1 MGGQW
6 PYLANQ
12 KSVLWSRDPLSTNHS
27 SPVLGQLPD
36 KVAPVLALVPEP
48 HAQVDQPDVARLAL
62 LQQKVMGDEHPDA
75 ESGGEGAV
83 QEGGD
88 GGVLGHV
95 LPALLEALGEAADD
109 VLVVLQQRLEDEVV
123 LQHVLVT
130 QDLGEVIE
138 DVESSDVEFV
148 DCQNGWVAAH
158 NEREIP
164 EELNMKNWPGMTL
177 QLT

>member
-1 MGGQW
+1 M
-6 PYLANQ
+6 
-12 KSVLWSRDPLSTNHS
+12 
-27 SPVLGQLPD
+27 
-36 KVAPVLALVPEP
+36 LALVPEP

-123 LQHVLVT
+123 LHHVFVT

-164 EELNMKNWPGMTL
+164 EEQNMKNWPGMTL

>member
-1 MGGQW
+1 
-6 PYLANQ
+6 
-12 KSVLWSRDPLSTNHS
+12 
-27 SPVLGQLPD
+27 
-36 KVAPVLALVPEP
+36 
-48 HAQVDQPDVARLAL
+48 
-62 LQQKVMGDEHPDA
+62 MGDKHPDA

-95 LPALLEALGEAADD
+95 LPALLEALGEAADH
-109 VLVVLQQRLEDEVV
+109 VLVVLQQRLEHEVV
-123 LQHVLVT
+123 LHHVLVT

-164 EELNMKNWPGMTL
+164 EELNMRNRPGMTL
-177 QLT
+177 QTDLKLAILCATLMGSSLWRYWALRRASCFLSAVMEAYLGMTSIRTEDTEGQE